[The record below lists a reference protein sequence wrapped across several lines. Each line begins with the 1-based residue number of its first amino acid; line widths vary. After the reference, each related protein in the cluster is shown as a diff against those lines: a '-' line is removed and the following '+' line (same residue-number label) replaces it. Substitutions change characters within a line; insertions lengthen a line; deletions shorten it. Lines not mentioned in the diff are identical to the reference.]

1 MASATGVGLNDVRP
15 NGDVLRPMTCLS
27 HQHNRLQRLVSAHAK
42 GCNGDTPTTEIPMT
56 ALWIILAFWAG
67 AAIGFGT
74 FAALQ
79 MSRAQDERQLPRKN
93 EYRYSAG
100 C

>member
-1 MASATGVGLNDVRP
+1 MSDCGNRRQPLAGARP
-15 NGDVLRPMTCLS
+15 SGFQWNYWQQV
-27 HQHNRLQRLVSAHAK
+27 
-42 GCNGDTPTTEIPMT
+42 EIPMT
-56 ALWIILAFWAG
+56 TMWIILAFWAG

-79 MSRAQDERQLPRKN
+79 VSREQEERHLRRDN
-93 EYRYSAG
+93 EYRFSAG

>member
-1 MASATGVGLNDVRP
+1 
-15 NGDVLRPMTCLS
+15 MT
-27 HQHNRLQRLVSAHAK
+27 
-42 GCNGDTPTTEIPMT
+42 TM
-56 ALWIILAFWAG
+56 WIILAFWAG

-79 MSRAQDERQLPRKN
+79 VSREQEERHLRPDN
-93 EYRYSAG
+93 EYRFSAG

>member
-1 MASATGVGLNDVRP
+1 
-15 NGDVLRPMTCLS
+15 MT
-27 HQHNRLQRLVSAHAK
+27 
-42 GCNGDTPTTEIPMT
+42 TM
-56 ALWIILAFWAG
+56 WIILAFWAG

-79 MSRAQDERQLPRKN
+79 VSREQEERHLRLNN
-93 EYRYSAG
+93 EYRFSAG